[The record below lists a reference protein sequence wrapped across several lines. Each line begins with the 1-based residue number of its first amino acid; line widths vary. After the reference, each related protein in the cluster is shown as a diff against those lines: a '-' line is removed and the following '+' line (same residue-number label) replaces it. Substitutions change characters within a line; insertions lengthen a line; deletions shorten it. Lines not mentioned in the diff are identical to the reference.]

1 MKTKSQMLFDEAFS
15 KPRDPRST
23 AYKAGVLA
31 ALKCECGE
39 GPLGSCPYSEGSAE
53 QDAWLSGLD
62 EGFLIVRIAKR
73 NERDQEA
80 LAK

>member
-1 MKTKSQMLFDEAFS
+1 MKAKEIFDAAFS
-15 KPRDPRST
+15 KPRYPRSS

-39 GPLGSCPYSEGSAE
+39 GPLGSSLYPGGSAE

-62 EGFLIVRIAKR
+62 EGFALARIAKR
-73 NERDQEA
+73 NECDPV
-80 LAK
+80 LDNG